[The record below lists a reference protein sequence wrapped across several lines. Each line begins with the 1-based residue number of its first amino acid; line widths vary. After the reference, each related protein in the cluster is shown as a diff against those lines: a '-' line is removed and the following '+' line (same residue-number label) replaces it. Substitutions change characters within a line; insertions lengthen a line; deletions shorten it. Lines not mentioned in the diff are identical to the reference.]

1 MLSMTE
7 SEECLKM
14 MRRYNVLYFFQQAF
28 KGLWR
33 NGLMTLAAIT
43 VLLSCLVL
51 MGSFSLLVYNVNVN
65 IEEVAQLNEIVVIV
79 DYEATDAE
87 VEALNAQIN
96 SLDNIEKITF
106 VSKEEGLESERSR
119 YEEYSYLF
127 EEIAEDNPLP
137 DVFKITYEDNSG
149 AANLV
154 YQLKQLDHVSKVN
167 NRTDI
172 ANDIESIKSGVSF
185 IFIWFLVILF
195 VISIF
200 IIINTIKLGVE
211 SRSREISAMRYIGAT
226 NFFMMTPF
234 IIEGII
240 IGLISSAIGYLIQ
253 SILYNAIYDTMSNN
267 YKMIAV
273 APLSDVQSY
282 LILGFVVIGV
292 VAGVLGSAISLRK
305 YMKV

>member
-1 MLSMTE
+1 M
-7 SEECLKM
+7 
-14 MRRYNVLYFFQQAF
+14 
-28 KGLWR
+28 
-33 NGLMTLAAIT
+33 
-43 VLLSCLVL
+43 
-51 MGSFSLLVYNVNVN
+51 
-65 IEEVAQLNEIVVIV
+65 
-79 DYEATDAE
+79 
-87 VEALNAQIN
+87 
-96 SLDNIEKITF
+96 
-106 VSKEEGLESERSR
+106 
-119 YEEYSYLF
+119 
-127 EEIAEDNPLP
+127 
-137 DVFKITYEDNSG
+137 
-149 AANLV
+149 
-154 YQLKQLDHVSKVN
+154 
-167 NRTDI
+167 
-172 ANDIESIKSGVSF
+172 
-185 IFIWFLVILF
+185 ILF

-282 LILGFVVIGV
+282 LILGFVIIGV

>member
-1 MLSMTE
+1 M
-7 SEECLKM
+7 
-14 MRRYNVLYFFQQAF
+14 YNIGYFFSQAF
-28 KGLWR
+28 KGIWR
-33 NGLMTLAAIT
+33 NGLMSLAAIT

-65 IEEVAQLNEIVVIV
+65 IEEVAKLNEIVVIV
-79 DYEATDAE
+79 DTAATDEE
-87 VEALNAQIN
+87 VEALSAKIHA
-96 SLDNIEKITF
+96 LDNVSNVVF

-127 EEIAEDNPLP
+127 EEIAEENPLP
-137 DVFKITYEDNSG
+137 DVFKITYEDNSRV
-149 AANLV
+149 ANLV
-154 YQLKQLDHVSKVN
+154 YALGKFDHVSKVN

-185 IFIWFLVILF
+185 IFIWFLAILF
-195 VISIF
+195 VVSIF
-200 IIINTIKLGVE
+200 IIINTIKIGVE

-226 NFFMMTPF
+226 NFFMTTPF

-240 IGLISSAIGYLIQ
+240 MGLVSAGIGYVLQ
-253 SILYNAIYDTMSNN
+253 STLYNAIQNAMSGE

-273 APLSDVQSY
+273 APFADVQMY
-282 LILGFVVIGV
+282 ILLGFVIIGV
-292 VAGVLGSAISLRK
+292 LAGTVGSGISLRR

>member
-1 MLSMTE
+1 MSLTTE

-14 MRRYNVLYFFQQAF
+14 RMYNIGYFFSQAF
-28 KGLWR
+28 KGIWR
-33 NGLMTLAAIT
+33 NGLMSLAAIT

-65 IEEVAQLNEIVVIV
+65 IEEVAKLNEIVVIV
-79 DYEATDAE
+79 DTAATDEE
-87 VEALNAQIN
+87 VEALSAKIHA
-96 SLDNIEKITF
+96 LDNVSNVVF

-127 EEIAEDNPLP
+127 EEIAEENPLP
-137 DVFKITYEDNSG
+137 DVFKITYEDNSRV
-149 AANLV
+149 ANLV
-154 YQLKQLDHVSKVN
+154 YALGKFDHVSKVN

-185 IFIWFLVILF
+185 IFIWFLAILF
-195 VISIF
+195 VVSIF
-200 IIINTIKLGVE
+200 IIINTIKIGVE

-240 IGLISSAIGYLIQ
+240 MGLVSAGIGFVLQSS
-253 SILYNAIYDTMSNN
+253 LYNAIQNAMSGE

-273 APLSDVQSY
+273 APFADVQMY
-282 LILGFVVIGV
+282 ILLGFVIIGV
-292 VAGVLGSAISLRK
+292 LAGTVGSGISLRR

>member
-1 MLSMTE
+1 
-7 SEECLKM
+7 
-14 MRRYNVLYFFQQAF
+14 MRMYNIGYFFSQAF
-28 KGLWR
+28 KGIWR
-33 NGLMTLAAIT
+33 NGLMSLAAIT

-65 IEEVAQLNEIVVIV
+65 IEEVAKLNEIVVIV
-79 DYEATDAE
+79 DTEATDEE
-87 VEALNAQIN
+87 VEALSAKIHA
-96 SLDNIEKITF
+96 LDNVANVVF

-127 EEIAEDNPLP
+127 EEIAEENPLP
-137 DVFKITYEDNSG
+137 DVFKITYEDNSRV
-149 AANLV
+149 ANLV
-154 YQLKQLDHVSKVN
+154 YALGKFDHVSKVN

-172 ANDIESIKSGVSF
+172 ANDIESIKNGVSF
-185 IFIWFLVILF
+185 IFIWFLAILF

-200 IIINTIKLGVE
+200 IIINTIKIGVE

-226 NFFMMTPF
+226 NFFMTTPF

-240 IGLISSAIGYLIQ
+240 IGLISAGLGYVLQ
-253 SILYNAIYDTMSNN
+253 SFLYNTIYNAMSGE

-273 APLSDVQSY
+273 APFTDVQQY
-282 LILGFVVIGV
+282 ILLGFVVIGV
-292 VAGVLGSAISLRK
+292 LAGSVGSGISLRR